1 MYWVKLNGNGGEKLF
16 LAPIWGG
23 GGEGGR
29 EDYTQQK
36 PNIIPAT
43 HKHNSDPVTT
53 LYIKA

>member
-1 MYWVKLNGNGGEKLF
+1 MYWVKLNGNGEEKLF
-16 LAPIWGG
+16 LASTWGG
-23 GGEGGR
+23 GRGG

-36 PNIIPAT
+36 TNIIPAT